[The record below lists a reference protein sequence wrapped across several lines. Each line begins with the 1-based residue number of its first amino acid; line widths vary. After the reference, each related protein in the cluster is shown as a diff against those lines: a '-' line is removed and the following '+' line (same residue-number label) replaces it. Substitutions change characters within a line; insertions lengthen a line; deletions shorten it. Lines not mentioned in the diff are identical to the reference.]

1 MFYDAVLKVGIMFTT
16 LPLFDLVYASPTATF
31 SAPFT
36 KLGQVIFAKIL
47 TAVLS
52 HVEVED
58 TIHFIKEIFKM
69 RFLAKGS

>member
-1 MFYDAVLKVGIMFTT
+1 MVYGIWYT
-16 LPLFDLVYASPTATF
+16 VYMVFASPTENF

-36 KLGQVIFAKIL
+36 KLGQVFFAKIL

-58 TIHFIKEIFKM
+58 PIHFIKEIFKM
-69 RFLAKGS
+69 RFLAQGS